1 MIIFPLAAF
10 LLVGLPGAASA
21 PDLPPASEVTL
32 RHQIYRG
39 QGVTAFLLEIPPG
52 QGSQMHRHD
61 RDLLTVF
68 LTGGRTTAVFEGSAP
83 VTDALAAGTVRYRT
97 AGFAHSTRNDDLMVF
112 RALLLEF
119 DTPQGPRLDG
129 TGPSQTF
136 CTTGFCVDDRIVAA
150 GTAMGGSGPR
160 LFVPIADVIVREAS
174 GRRHGQAAGTIWAGP
189 GDWTNAG
196 TLPVRMVSITFR

>member
-1 MIIFPLAAF
+1 MMDFALAA
-10 LLVGLPGAASA
+10 LLLASLPGAASE
-21 PDLPPASEVTL
+21 PDIAPASEVTL

-39 QGVTAFLLEIPPG
+39 HGITAYLLEIPPG

-61 RDLLTVF
+61 KDILTIF

-83 VTDALAAGTVRYRT
+83 TTDALAAGTVRYRT
-97 AGFAHSTRNDDLMVF
+97 AGFAHSTRNDDRTDF

-119 DTPQGPRLDG
+119 DTPQGPRLAG

-136 CTTGFCVDDRIVAA
+136 CTTGFCVDDMIVAP
-150 GTAMGGSGPR
+150 GIAMGGSGPR
-160 LFVPIADVIVREAS
+160 LFVPIANTIVREAS
-174 GRRHGQAAGTIWAGP
+174 GRRHEQAAGSIWAGP

-196 TLPVRMVSITFR
+196 SVPVRMISVTFR